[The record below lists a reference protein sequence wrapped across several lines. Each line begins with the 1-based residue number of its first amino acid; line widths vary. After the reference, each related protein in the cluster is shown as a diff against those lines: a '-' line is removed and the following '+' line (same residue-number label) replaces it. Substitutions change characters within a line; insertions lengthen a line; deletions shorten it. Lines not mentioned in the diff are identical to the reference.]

1 MIFNIILFAMI
12 GAMLK
17 ATTAYWVIF
26 AIYCTIKALEIV
38 CRVIKVI
45 GEHS

>member
-1 MIFNIILFAMI
+1 MVFNIILFAMI

-26 AIYCTIKALEIV
+26 AIYCTLKALKIVFSVIKAMV
-38 CRVIKVI
+38 
-45 GEHS
+45 S